1 MNPQRLMTLPCT
13 IDHVAQT
20 GAADVYGDP
29 TETTTTTASTC
40 WIEQIRRS
48 DDTLLSSQQSEQW
61 AGYFRPDVV
70 IDGSDRVTVDAATY
84 QVMGPPWRAFNPR
97 LKRVTHIEATLER
110 VV

>member
-13 IDHVAQT
+13 ITHVVQT

-29 TETTTTTASTC
+29 TETTTTTTSKC
-40 WIEQIRRS
+40 WIEQTRRS
-48 DDTLLSSQQSEQW
+48 DDTQLTNQQTERW
-61 AGYFRPDVV
+61 AGYFRPDVE
-70 IDGSDRVTVDAATY
+70 IDGSDRVMVDAATY
-84 QVMGPPWRAFNPR
+84 QVMGPPWRALHPR